1 LWELCERRREI
12 SFGPRDFEPSSCLG
26 VGEAV
31 PAADDENVQ
40 RTLSETFDR
49 AATSLRTGLAAA
61 RNRDFDVET
70 GLHTRAHLQ
79 ADLARLD
86 GLPARLELLALQPE
100 DGLDEALLSGVEAE
114 LPQQLGRALRAASHP
129 LGARCY
135 RLDLTLYAFLGPIE
149 AGALTAARSSQR
161 ALGSLSE
168 RLAAGAVLG
177 EARMP
182 DEAADGI
189 AALALAHERLRARSR
204 WQRTSSERQVRD
216 VLLQILS
223 ERRAGG
229 SAIALPRVAA
239 HAIGVGRRLGL
250 ALSQLDDIVRAA
262 EMQDMGMLA
271 VPEAVLHKRGTL
283 EPEEW
288 AMIRRHPV
296 VGERILAAAPA
307 LLPVARLVR
316 SSYERFDG
324 SGYPD
329 GLIGEAIPLG
339 SRVIAVCVAY
349 DAMTSARPYREAL
362 PAATAF
368 DELRRCASHQF
379 DPMVVAAFC
388 AENDPNDPLETVTAS
403 LFAA

>member
-1 LWELCERRREI
+1 
-12 SFGPRDFEPSSCLG
+12 
-26 VGEAV
+26 
-31 PAADDENVQ
+31 VQ
-40 RTLSETFDR
+40 RTLSSTLNH
-49 AATSLRTGLAAA
+49 AAGALRVGLAAA
-61 RNRDFDVET
+61 RSRDFDIET
-70 GLHTRAHLQ
+70 GLRTRAHLH

-86 GLPARLELLALQPE
+86 GIPARLELLAVQPE
-100 DGLDEALLSGVEAE
+100 DGLDDALLAGVDAD
-114 LPQQLGRALRAASHP
+114 LPRHLGRALRAASEP
-129 LGARCY
+129 LGARAY
-135 RLDLTLYAFLGPIE
+135 RLDLTLYAFLGPVE
-149 AGALTAARSSQR
+149 GALTAARSAQR
-161 ALGSLSE
+161 ALGSISE

-177 EARMP
+177 EARIP
-182 DEAADGI
+182 DEAPDGTAAI
-189 AALALAHERLRARSR
+189 AMAHERLRARSR
-204 WQRTSSERQVRD
+204 WQRLSSERQVRD

-229 SAIALPRVAA
+229 SAVALPRVAA

-262 EMQDMGMLA
+262 EMQDIGMLA
-271 VPEAVLHKRGTL
+271 VPEAVLRKRGTL

-307 LLPVARLVR
+307 LAPVARLVR

-329 GLIGEAIPLG
+329 GLVGEAIPLG
-339 SRVIAVCVAY
+339 SRVIAVCVAF
-349 DAMTSARPYREAL
+349 DAMTSARPYREPL

-368 DELRRCASHQF
+368 DELRRCAGHQF

-388 AENDPNDPLETVTAS
+388 AENDVNDPETLPAS
-403 LFAA
+403 RFSA